1 MESYL
6 SASETHL
13 VDSLNYEQPK
23 VAQYILGRKQLQIA
37 AAGSDLYG
45 PAAAKTAR
53 FSLST
58 SGPMVDLSTLAI
70 KGTVTNTNGTAGNLL
85 TFLGANMGVCI
96 SSVRVFAGNVEIDR
110 VDYYAQTETMLSLLQ
125 SPAKRVQEFS
135 EGFGLPDGDATG
147 APTMAPRPIAGANGQ
162 KTVVWRPKALGC
174 LQTPMYLPT
183 SFVSGGGITLEITF
197 VSNGADA
204 CAGVEGTANTSQS
217 WQWS

>member
-23 VAQYILGRKQLQIA
+23 VAQYILGRKQVQIP
-37 AAGSDLYG
+37 AAGGDLYG

-70 KGTVTNTNGTAGNLL
+70 KGTVTNTGGDGKTL
-85 TFLGANMGVCI
+85 TFLGGNMGVCI

-110 VDYYAQTETMLSLLQ
+110 VD
-125 SPAKRVQEFS
+125 
-135 EGFGLPDGDATG
+135 
-147 APTMAPRPIAGANGQ
+147 
-162 KTVVWRPKALGC
+162 
-174 LQTPMYLPT
+174 
-183 SFVSGGGITLEITF
+183 
-197 VSNGADA
+197 
-204 CAGVEGTANTSQS
+204 
-217 WQWS
+217 